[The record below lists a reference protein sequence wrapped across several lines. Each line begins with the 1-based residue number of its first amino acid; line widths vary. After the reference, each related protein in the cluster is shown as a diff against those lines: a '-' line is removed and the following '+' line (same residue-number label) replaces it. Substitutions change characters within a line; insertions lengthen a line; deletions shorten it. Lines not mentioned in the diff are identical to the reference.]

1 MPDNFIT
8 FMNENNYKYSELTK
22 VVIGLA
28 MKVHRKLGLGFPE
41 IVYKRA
47 LTIELKKAGLSFVEE
62 KEQPIFYEEEW
73 VGTGRVDILLEEKV
87 LLELKAISEVDNASY
102 NQIQNCLEAFK
113 IEVGLLINFGST
125 SLQFK
130 RFVNKS
136 IES

>member
-1 MPDNFIT
+1 M
-8 FMNENNYKYSELTK
+8 
-22 VVIGLA
+22 V
-28 MKVHRKLGLGFPE
+28 
-41 IVYKRA
+41 
-47 LTIELKKAGLSFVEE
+47 E

-73 VGTGRVDILLEEKV
+73 VGARRVDILVEEKV
-87 LLELKAISEVDNASY
+87 LLELKVISEVNNASY

-136 IES
+136 IKSSS